1 MYMQS
6 LLTTIG
12 YHVGRYGPLFL
23 GVLVSYLLWPLQM
36 KRDVFI
42 VGFIINLLIN
52 GALKL
57 LIKQRRP
64 DKHKSDS
71 LLSAFLDTSKPKKMD
86 KNEAVAHSYG
96 MPSGHAQSA
105 IYCLAYIM
113 YTLQSTIVTLFFL
126 FFALWTCIQR
136 VVFKRHYVDQIIVG
150 ALVGFMLA
158 YYSYKLSLALV
169 EEKDKMYV

>member
-1 MYMQS
+1 M
-6 LLTTIG
+6 
-12 YHVGRYGPLFL
+12 
-23 GVLVSYLLWPLQM
+23 
-36 KRDVFI
+36 
-42 VGFIINLLIN
+42 LIN

-71 LLSAFLDTSKPKKMD
+71 LLSAFLDTSKPKKLD

-113 YTLQSTIVTLFFL
+113 YTLQSTIVTLFFS

-136 VVFKRHYVDQIIVG
+136 VVFKRHYIDQIIVG
-150 ALVGFMLA
+150 ALVGTMLA
-158 YYSYKLSLALV
+158 HYSYKMALALV